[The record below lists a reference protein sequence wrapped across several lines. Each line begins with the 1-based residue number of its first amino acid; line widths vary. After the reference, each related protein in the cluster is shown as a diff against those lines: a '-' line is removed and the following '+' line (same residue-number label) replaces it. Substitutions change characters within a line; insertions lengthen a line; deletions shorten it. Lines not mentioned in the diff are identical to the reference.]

1 VLLAAVASWN
11 LVRSPLLAI
20 FLIVAVDVLGLT
32 IMIPLLPFYAEKLGA
47 SAEQVGWLIGIY
59 ALCQLF
65 SGPLLGRLSDHTGRK
80 PLLLV
85 SQAGTFIGFLITA
98 FAPSLWIL
106 FVARAIDGCTAG
118 NLSLAQAYIADV
130 TKPEDR
136 AKSFG
141 IIGITFGLG
150 FMLGPAISGLLAKY
164 DYRYPIFA
172 AAAMSATSIL
182 ATYLLL
188 PAVTPAGAGKGLSGR
203 ITGSSGPGGKRLSL
217 VQWGAYVAYFRQP
230 ALATKLWQFFAF
242 AFGFA
247 MFIGGMALVLE
258 RRLTWAGR
266 PFGPEQVS
274 YTWIFAGFLGICLQ
288 GPATL
293 GRLVKRFGEHALN
306 RVGFMGY
313 VCGYALLAFCHSIP
327 MLVLATLV
335 TAIGG
340 LVRPTLT
347 SLITQATPR
356 EEQGVVLGLT
366 QSLNSVALII
376 APPLGGFLIERGW
389 LTAWG
394 LAASAVAFIGLM
406 LASGASDELRENR
419 PTVNATAP

>member
-1 VLLAAVASWN
+1 VPSWN

-32 IMIPLLPFYAEKLGA
+32 IMIPLLPFYAETMGA
-47 SAEQVGWLIGIY
+47 SPTQVGWLIGIY
-59 ALCQLF
+59 AACQLF

-85 SQAGTFIGFLITA
+85 SQAGTFVGFIITA
-98 FAPSLWIL
+98 FAPSLWVL

-118 NLSLAQAYIADV
+118 NLSLAQAYISDV

-141 IIGITFGLG
+141 VIGIAFGLG
-150 FMLGPAISGLLAKY
+150 FLIGPAISGLLAKY

-172 AAAMSATSIL
+172 AAALSATSIL
-182 ATYLLL
+182 TTYLLL
-188 PAVTPAGAGKGLSGR
+188 PAVAPGNAKKGPA
-203 ITGSSGPGGKRLSL
+203 GPGGKRLSL
-217 VQWGAYVAYFRQP
+217 VQWGAYADYFRQP
-230 ALATKLWQFFAF
+230 ALATKLWQFFCF
-242 AFGFA
+242 AFGFS
-247 MFIGGMALVLE
+247 MFVAGMPLVLE

-266 PFGPEQVS
+266 PFGPEQVG
-274 YTWIFAGFLGICLQ
+274 YTWAFAGLLGVCLQ
-288 GPATL
+288 GPAL
-293 GRLVKRFGEHALN
+293 GRLVKRFGERALN
-306 RVGFMGY
+306 RSGFMGY
-313 VCGYALLAFCHSIP
+313 TCGYAILAFCHSIP
-327 MLVLATLV
+327 MLALATIV
-335 TAIGG
+335 TSIGG

-347 SLITQATPR
+347 SLITQVTPR

-389 LTAWG
+389 LTTWG
-394 LAASAVAFIGLM
+394 LAASAAAFVGLI
-406 LASGASDELRENR
+406 LASRPLDEARADTSRISNALRSID
-419 PTVNATAP
+419 T